1 MLALRVQGV
10 GGGGVGGGGTLLTE
24 PDSHCGR
31 GSAAVPSGAMHS
43 SSWQPVACV
52 AAVAERAN
60 KSLER
65 TRSAAVPRLRRLG
78 TVARRSAQVR

>member
-1 MLALRVQGV
+1 MALRVRSIGGV
-10 GGGGVGGGGTLLTE
+10 GAGGGGTSLTE

-31 GSAAVPSGAMHS
+31 ESVAVPSEAVS
-43 SSWQPVACV
+43 SLSWQPVASA

-65 TRSAAVPRLRRLG
+65 TRPAAVARLRRFG

>member
-1 MLALRVQGV
+1 MLVLRVQGF
-10 GGGGVGGGGTLLTE
+10 GGAGARGGDTLLTE

-31 GSAAVPSGAMHS
+31 DFAAVPSGAMHRS
-43 SSWQPVACV
+43 SCQPVACA

-65 TRSAAVPRLRRLG
+65 TRPAAVARLRRLG
-78 TVARRSAQVR
+78 SVARRSAQVR